1 MYSMFPRAYSVHRG
15 TWLGTTATVSA
26 LTADLVS
33 LKNIDF
39 NHDQYRSAGVNLG

>member
-15 TWLGTTATVSA
+15 TWLGTTATA
-26 LTADLVS
+26 CINTDLVS

-39 NHDQYRSAGVNLG
+39 NQYPQA